1 MKYRVFST
9 LFVALSLAGAS
20 TQVLAQSEAL
30 KDAQE
35 AASKVDLTK
44 FFKSS
49 SDAHSRSFFFGG
61 LHQHPFTVDEAG
73 RYQFTSSI
81 LPGESDDYKISAKL
95 VDSNGN
101 VLASGSGLGNTGG
114 LEMTETLEPGDY
126 SLQVSGQKFG
136 TTKTGG
142 NSFNIDVARLDAS
155 GRVVASDAGGMD
167 DGGGIMFGGP
177 GASGRTTAFVDESD
191 QVATL
196 SAPGRKSAD
205 ELAVAGNKNGAASGP
220 DFGTGNTGEASR
232 PPATRNDNAG
242 APGNG
247 VAMAAAAVDDATS
260 DSPRAGRPPEPQMPD
275 AFDEIVA
282 DIKVLQEGEVLSFD
296 VAEAGTVSV
305 TSSTFPGNEGTYRLQ
320 AKVLDA
326 NGNTVASDEGSLA
339 VGDFDIETVL
349 QPGRYRV
356 WVKGQR
362 FGSAMNA
369 ANNYTLRVQQLDT
382 Q

>member
-20 TQVLAQSEAL
+20 TQALAQSEAL

-73 RYQFTSSI
+73 RYQFTSST
-81 LPGESDDYKISAKL
+81 LPGESEDYKISAKL

-101 VLASGSGLGNTGG
+101 VLASSSGLGSTGG
-114 LEMTETLEPGDY
+114 LEMRETLEPGDY

-142 NSFNIDVARLDAS
+142 NSFSIDVARLDAS
-155 GRVVASDAGGMD
+155 GNVVASGEGGVD

-196 SAPGRKSAD
+196 SAPGRQAASN
-205 ELAVAGNKNGAASGP
+205 VAAGGAATQAGSAGQG
-220 DFGTGNTGEASR
+220 DGDATFGTTNTG
-232 PPATRNDNAG
+232 
-242 APGNG
+242 
-247 VAMAAAAVDDATS
+247 AAATPGAATTAA
-260 DSPRAGRPPEPQMPD
+260 AGQGSANDEPQMPD

-320 AKVLDA
+320 AKILDA

-339 VGDFDIETVL
+339 IGDFDIETVL